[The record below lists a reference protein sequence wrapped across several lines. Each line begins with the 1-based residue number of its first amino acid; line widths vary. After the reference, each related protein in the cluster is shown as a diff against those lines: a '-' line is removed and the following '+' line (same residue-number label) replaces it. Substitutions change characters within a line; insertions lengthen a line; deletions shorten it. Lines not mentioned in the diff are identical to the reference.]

1 MEQQQKAPAEIKKI
15 ADFLRSGG
23 AGLKIRVGAL
33 NGKRVDYFKGAFT
46 VLSKRESELTM
57 SHGNFRE
64 ISSESPAFSSVWQVK
79 GCAEG

>member
-46 VLSKRESELTM
+46 VSSGRGSGLNRTY
-57 SHGNFRE
+57 E
-64 ISSESPAFSSVWQVK
+64 IHRQVSSESSALTRLRQAQGRTK
-79 GCAEG
+79 G